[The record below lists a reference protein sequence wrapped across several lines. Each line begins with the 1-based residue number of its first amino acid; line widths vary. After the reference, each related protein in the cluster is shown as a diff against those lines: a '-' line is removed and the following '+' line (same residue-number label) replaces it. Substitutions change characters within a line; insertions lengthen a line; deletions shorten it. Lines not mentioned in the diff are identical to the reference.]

1 MARWMTRIGP
11 ARPGAPTL
19 VCFPHA
25 GAGASTFWRWRQ
37 QFQTSAEIVA
47 VQLPGREE
55 RVAEPRFTTLEPLVE
70 ALADAFTDLTTRRY
84 AFFGHSMG
92 ALVSFELTRLLRR
105 RGLPLPRFLGVSGLP
120 APQVLQARPPQEEV
134 DVDSFHRLGYVDE
147 AATTDPE
154 SAAMLRAMVPLLR
167 DDLGMAEK
175 YRYRAEEPLPCPV
188 YAFGG
193 DADPVATPDELR
205 AWQAQTASEFTCTIV
220 PGGHFHLFEPGSP
233 VLGTLYARLAEWSEQ
248 PA

>member
-1 MARWMTRIGP
+1 MARWMNRVGP

-37 QFQTSAEIVA
+37 QFQASAEIVA
-47 VQLPGREE
+47 VQLPGREN
-55 RVAEPRFTTLEPLVE
+55 RMAEPRFTTLEPLVE
-70 ALADAFTDLTTRRY
+70 ALADALTDLTTRRY

-105 RGLPLPRFLGVSGLP
+105 RGLPLPRFLAVSGLP
-120 APQVLQARPPQEEV
+120 APQVLQPRVPSDDA
-134 DVDSFHRLGYVDE
+134 DLDAMLRLGYVDRD
-147 AATTDPE
+147 AAADPD
-154 SAAMLRAMVPLLR
+154 SAALLRAMLPLLR
-167 DDLGMAEK
+167 DDLALAEK

-188 YAFGG
+188 LAFGG
-193 DADPVATPDELR
+193 DADPVAPPDEVR
-205 AWQAQTASEFTCTIV
+205 AWQAQTAAEFACTIV
-220 PGGHFHLFEPGSP
+220 PGGHFHLFEPESP
-233 VLGTLYARLAEWSEQ
+233 VLGALYTRLAEWSEQ